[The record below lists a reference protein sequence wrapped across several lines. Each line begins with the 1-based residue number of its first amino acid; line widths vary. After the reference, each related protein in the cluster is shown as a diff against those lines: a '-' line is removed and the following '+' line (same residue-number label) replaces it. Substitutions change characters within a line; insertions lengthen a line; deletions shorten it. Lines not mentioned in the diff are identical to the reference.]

1 MVFHLDLQKQAASG
15 KNKRQARKN
24 KRKSRNKESGAAPFC
39 TVGYFLACSH

>member
-24 KRKSRNKESGAAPFC
+24 KRQARKNKRKSRNKESGAAPFF
-39 TVGYFLACSH
+39 VL